1 MKYNGLDI
9 SSYQKGI
16 NFDIIQKNGIDFI
29 ILRGGYTGW
38 GTGKSYYKD
47 SCFD

>member
-16 NFDIIQKNGIDFI
+16 NFDVIQKNGIDFI

-38 GTGKSYYKD
+38 RNRKKLL
-47 SCFD
+47 